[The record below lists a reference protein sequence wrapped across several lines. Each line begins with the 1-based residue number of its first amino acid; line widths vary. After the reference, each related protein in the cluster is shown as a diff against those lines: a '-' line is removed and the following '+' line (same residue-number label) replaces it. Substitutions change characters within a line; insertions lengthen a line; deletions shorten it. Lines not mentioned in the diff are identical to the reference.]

1 MKKFLALLLVFLI
14 AASLAACGG
23 GQGEVKPFDPDA
35 DAKTLLEAQGVFSAS
50 MTAIDTEVA
59 CALYGIDETTV
70 TGCAA
75 YGATAT
81 SAEELAIFTFDS
93 EDSAQAALKQLG
105 YRIEDRTEE
114 LRDYLPDELPKLEG
128 AVTQQR
134 GASVLLLI
142 AQDSQGWEKLLED

>member
-1 MKKFLALLLVFLI
+1 MKKFPSVIISALLVL
-14 AASLAACGG
+14 SLAACGG

>member
-1 MKKFLALLLVFLI
+1 MKKFPSVIISALLVL
-14 AASLAACGG
+14 SLAACGG

-35 DAKTLLEAQGVFSAS
+35 DAKTLLAAQGVFSAS

-93 EDSAQAALKQLG
+93 EESAQAALKQLG